1 MFYSY
6 VFNTFL
12 PKMTNFLRFFHKN
25 HRIHLSSASATA
37 SVHAVTEIASY
48 KHGETHVSFSHPHM
62 PLIRKRHCVR
72 RMRLLR

>member
-25 HRIHLSSASATA
+25 HRIHLLSASATA
-37 SVHAVTEIASY
+37 FGAY
-48 KHGETHVSFSHPHM
+48 GY
-62 PLIRKRHCVR
+62 
-72 RMRLLR
+72 

>member
-25 HRIHLSSASATA
+25 HRIHLSSASTTA
-37 SVHAVTEIASY
+37 FGAY
-48 KHGETHVSFSHPHM
+48 GY
-62 PLIRKRHCVR
+62 
-72 RMRLLR
+72 